1 MHHEMRSDR
10 DWIGCRE
17 KDSVYRQLYRRARR
31 RHVTGSRIWAIMIVS
46 IALHQHVLRRIEPN
60 NVHFGGHATKWPRNP
75 THAPLAVAG
84 CRTSA
89 NDPPTTMEDVVKSL
103 LTRPFCLRHRN
114 IGSAGCQRAALQP
127 PSPPLPSPCVAPSL
141 QRWFAQLPALVCRL
155 LYAAEATGPPV
166 P

>member
-1 MHHEMRSDR
+1 MHHDAFRQR
-10 DWIGCRE
+10 LDWMQG
-17 KDSVYRQLYRRARR
+17 KRQRLSSAVQYRRARR

-75 THAPLAVAG
+75 TRAPLAVAG

-127 PSPPLPSPCVAPSL
+127 PSPSPPFAMCSNLIAAMVCAATRTCV
-141 QRWFAQLPALVCRL
+141 
-155 LYAAEATGPPV
+155 
-166 P
+166 